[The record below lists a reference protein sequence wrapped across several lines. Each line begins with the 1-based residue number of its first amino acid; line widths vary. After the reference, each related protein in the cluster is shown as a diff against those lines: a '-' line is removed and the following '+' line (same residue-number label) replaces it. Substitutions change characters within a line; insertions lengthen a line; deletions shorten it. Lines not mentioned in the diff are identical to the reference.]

1 MYLSF
6 LNYFLIKNENQKFL
20 IIKHSLTIN
29 HPPDSGFN
37 IRRKLFLDYFLT
49 YKIFKDYTLPLPSML
64 SLNNITYDL
73 RSLVM
78 SFNMHHVFLQ
88 MCYDDLD
95 FKSFMIYQSR
105 RLTKMRKE
113 FFKNISIDVDK
124 NKGVSVKYNNFILT
138 NNMLSFGKTV
148 GFVIKGEL
156 ERIRQYS
163 ILEYMNKSAFSDRL
177 LINAFSDVMPQIF
190 RIGSGIG
197 EISKKFLNLIDVIV
211 NKYFKDIYLKEFL
224 LVVSKPYKEVGIDLK
239 LDINLSLF
247 FNVISALAVFK
258 YNLRVFDRS
267 YVSLYLAKQNNDFY
281 DIKFNISISI
291 DNDENIVLCISNIDA
306 NKVDC
311 RVIYDETLSSV
322 FKSIYKDKVFLSYTE
337 NKIDMYGYRL
347 NK

>member
-1 MYLSF
+1 
-6 LNYFLIKNENQKFL
+6 
-20 IIKHSLTIN
+20 
-29 HPPDSGFN
+29 
-37 IRRKLFLDYFLT
+37 
-49 YKIFKDYTLPLPSML
+49 
-64 SLNNITYDL
+64 
-73 RSLVM
+73 
-78 SFNMHHVFLQ
+78 
-88 MCYDDLD
+88 
-95 FKSFMIYQSR
+95 
-105 RLTKMRKE
+105 MRKE